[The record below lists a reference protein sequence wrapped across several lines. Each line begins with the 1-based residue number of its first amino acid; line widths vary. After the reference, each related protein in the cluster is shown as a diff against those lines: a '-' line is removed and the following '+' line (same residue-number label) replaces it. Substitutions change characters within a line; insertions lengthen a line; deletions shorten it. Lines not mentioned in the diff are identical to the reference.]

1 MKFNCND
8 FISCNHLIVCYV
20 IGICII
26 LSMVKFIFRKQ
37 YGIIRLAC
45 IIVKTI
51 KLFYSYLTGC
61 FLCLQIFQVSQLSI
75 QATVGDTSKGFGF
88 LFLTI
93 TKKQ

>member
-51 KLFYSYLTGC
+51 ECYLTGC

-75 QATVGDTSKGFGF
+75 QAMVGDTSKGFGF
-88 LFLTI
+88 LSLTI